1 MIVTHGLTPS
11 IPTSSSDVTFPSIS
25 ADITN
30 GSRRGNIYIT
40 FCDARNRDPDI
51 FLVRSTNR
59 GANWS
64 AESYCSIR
72 LICRGEII
80 LVSTS

>member
-1 MIVTHGLTPS
+1 MIVTQGLTPS
-11 IPTSSSDVTFPSIS
+11 IPISSSDVTFSSIS

-30 GSRRGNIYIT
+30 GSGRGNFYIT
-40 FCDARNRDPDI
+40 FCDARNGDPDI

-64 AESYCSIR
+64 AESY
-72 LICRGEII
+72 
-80 LVSTS
+80 